1 MRIYLAGGITGNC
14 KAYWD
19 AYIKLYLDG
28 TYSRDYCVKEAMKLY
43 LSGNYPGKMGKGGFS
58 EVARRP
64 QELYILESFYYIR
77 DATWVSMIPLFKGF
91 MLDSGAFTFIA
102 GKDGSKVDWERYLD
116 EYSEYINQH
125 RIETF
130 LELDIDCIVGLKE
143 VERLRKRLEKRTG
156 KQPIIAWHD
165 NRGKDYFIQTCKDYK
180 YNAIGTTRAAKQG
193 GVFRGNPDILRWF
206 IDTAHSTGSMIHGLG
221 YTNLEGMREYQFD
234 SVDSTA
240 WLYGNRGGF
249 IFIFD
254 GQTLQKRKCPPGKRL
269 KSRAAAIHNFNEW
282 VKYQKYAE
290 AFL

>member
-1 MRIYLAGGITGNC
+1 MKIYLA
-14 KAYWD
+14 
-19 AYIKLYLDG
+19 G

-43 LSGNYPGKMGKGGFS
+43 LAGEH
-58 EVARRP
+58 EVKNGSLANSFNRA
-64 QELYILESFYYIR
+64 LFVLESFYYCQNNR
-77 DATWVSMIPLFKGF
+77 WLPPLFSRFRSF
-91 MLDSGAFTFIA
+91 MLDSGAFTYIA
-102 GKDGSKVDWERYLD
+102 GKDGAGVDWKRYVD
-116 EYSEYINQH
+116 EYAEYI
-125 RIETF
+125 IEHNIDLF
-130 LELDIDCIVGLKE
+130 IELDIDCVVGLKE

-206 IDTAHSTGSMIHGLG
+206 IDTAHEHGSRIHGLG
-221 YTNLEGMREYQFD
+221 YTNLRGMTEYHFD

-254 GQTLQKRKCPPGKRL
+254 GKTLQKRKCPPGKRL

-282 VKYQKYAE
+282 VKFQKYAE